1 MMFRLSKTSTMRRFG
16 RLLPT
21 MRPTLLGYLND
32 VVCWM
37 TQMKAPEGYNMIG
50 EERSRCRWMPTGRG
64 RLPVAASLG
73 MIYEEGET

>member
-50 EERSRCRWMPTGRG
+50 EEGY
-64 RLPVAASLG
+64 L
-73 MIYEEGET
+73 